1 VRRSAAAALAA
12 LALLAGCGGT
22 PQSAGAPAP
31 AAGAGRTWTLV
42 STAPRGLPGPWSGI
56 ERFARDVER
65 ASGGRLRIR
74 LRGAGEVVG
83 AFEVFDAVAQ
93 GRAQLGHG
101 AAYYWRGKI
110 PEAMFFGGV
119 PFGMTAQEMN
129 GWLYHGGG
137 LALWRELYAPF
148 GLVPFPGG
156 NSGMQMGGWFREELA
171 GPEDLRG
178 LHMRIQGLGADVF
191 ERLGGVAV
199 SLPASEVFTALES
212 GLIDATEWVGPYN
225 DLAFGLHQAA
235 HFYYAPGWQEPG
247 PPLELLVNAEAWAAL
262 PADLRAVIEAAAR
275 ALNDTM
281 LAEYT
286 ARSPAALRR
295 LVDVHGVALRPFPAG
310 ILAALRRESDAVVDA
325 LGASSPQASRIHE
338 SYRAFQAAVTAWHD
352 VSERAYL
359 DAREATASPPP

>member
-1 VRRSAAAALAA
+1 V
-12 LALLAGCGGT
+12 LLAGCGGT
-22 PQSAGAPAP
+22 PEPTDGRAPSSVEAP
-31 AAGAGRTWTLV
+31 RTWTLV

-56 ERFARDVER
+56 ERFAADVER
-65 ASGGRLRIR
+65 ASAGRLRIR

-101 AAYYWRGKI
+101 AAYYWRGKV

-137 LALWRELYAPF
+137 LELWRELYAPF

-171 GPEDLRG
+171 GLEDLRG

-199 SLPASEVFTALES
+199 SLPASEVFTALET

-235 HFYYAPGWQEPG
+235 HWYYAPGWQEPG
-247 PPLELLVNAEAWAAL
+247 PPLELLVNADAWASL
-262 PADLRAVIEAAAR
+262 PPDLRAVLAAAAR
-275 ALNDTM
+275 SLNDTM

-286 ARSPAALRR
+286 ARSPAALQR
-295 LVDVHGVALRPFPAG
+295 LVEEHGVALRAFPPE

-325 LGASSPQASRIHE
+325 LGASSPLARRIHE

-359 DAREATASPPP
+359 DARERTASPRG